1 MLNTFPNLL
10 TFSSLAPLILRVVLG
25 LIFINLGYLELTSE
39 KKRWSMFFDTVGLK
53 PATLFIIVI
62 GLFEIIGG
70 LFLIA
75 GFLTQMTALIFSIIT
90 FGEFYVEYRD
100 ETLLKRDVI
109 FYLLIFV
116 ISLSLLLSGAG
127 LFAIDYPL

>member
-1 MLNTFPNLL
+1 MLTTFPNLL
-10 TFSSLAPLILRVVLG
+10 TFSLIAPLILRVVLG
-25 LIFINLGYLELTSE
+25 LIFVNLGYLELTSE
-39 KKRWSMFFDTVGLK
+39 KKRWSVFFDTVGLK
-53 PATLFIIVI
+53 PATLFIIVV

-90 FGEFYVEYRD
+90 FGEFYVEYRE

-109 FYLLIFV
+109 FYLLIFA

>member
-10 TFSSLAPLILRVVLG
+10 SFGLLAPLVLRVVLG
-25 LIFINLGYLELTSE
+25 FIFINLGYLELTSE
-39 KKRWSMFFDTVGLK
+39 KKRWATFFETVHLK
-53 PATLFIIVI
+53 PAKMFVIVM

-70 LFLIA
+70 FFLLS
-75 GFLTQMTALIFSIIT
+75 GFLTQMTALVFSIIT
-90 FGEFYVEYRD
+90 FGEFYVEYRE
-100 ETLLKRDVI
+100 ETLLKRDLI
-109 FYLLIFV
+109 FYLLIFT

>member
-1 MLNTFPNLL
+1 MLNTFPSLL
-10 TFSSLAPLILRVVLG
+10 TFSLLAPLILRVVLG

-39 KKRWSMFFDTVGLK
+39 KKRWTAFFETVHLK
-53 PATLFIIVI
+53 PAKMFVIVM

-70 LFLIA
+70 FFLLA
-75 GFLTQMTALIFSIIT
+75 GFMTQIVALVFTIIT
-90 FGEFYVEYRD
+90 FGEFYAEYRE
-100 ETLLKRDVI
+100 ETLLKRDII
-109 FYLLIFV
+109 FYLLIFA

>member
-10 TFSSLAPLILRVVLG
+10 SFSLLAPLILRVFLG

-39 KKRWSMFFDTVGLK
+39 KKRWSEFFETVHLK
-53 PATLFIIVI
+53 PAKMFVIVM

-70 LFLIA
+70 FFLLA
-75 GFLTQMTALIFSIIT
+75 GFLTQMTALVFSIIT
-90 FGEFYVEYRD
+90 FGEFYAEYRE
-100 ETLLKRDVI
+100 ETLLKRDII
-109 FYLLIFV
+109 FYLLLFA